1 MYMMTPS
8 VVTGGNG
15 WQITYT
21 ENYPNSPPS
30 LPSAEK
36 LRLIGRQMHS
46 QDL

>member
-21 ENYPNSPPS
+21 ENYPNSPLS
-30 LPSAEK
+30 LRSGEK